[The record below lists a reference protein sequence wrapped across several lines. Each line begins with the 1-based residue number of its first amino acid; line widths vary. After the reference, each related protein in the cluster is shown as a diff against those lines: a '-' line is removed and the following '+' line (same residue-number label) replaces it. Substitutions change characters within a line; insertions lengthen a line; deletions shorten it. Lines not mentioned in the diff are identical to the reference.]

1 MLKRWTAALAACM
14 AAAAAAPGAA
24 EVPEACAPYFE
35 NQRFT
40 LIIPNPPGGGFDAY
54 GRAFAPVME
63 EVTGA
68 SVQVVNQPA
77 GGGLIGVANVA
88 NAAPED
94 NVIGFFATNDFLGI
108 ALSPTRPE
116 DVMPL
121 GAIVVDNWVWIT
133 RPDMQLEDFIGK
145 PITSGAP
152 HIEAVLTRQIL
163 PARALGSEITV
174 IAGYSGSAVSTPAL
188 LRGDVDLLH
197 RSYPLAL
204 QLEQAGDARILFSLT
219 EGPVVPGAT
228 LPHLAG
234 EGGLVDLVTKDLPPE
249 ERARRMEE
257 ALLAAEL
264 NTHFRA
270 VFVSSNVTGERLECL
285 SAAVETALFQP
296 ALADAVAA
304 IRRPYGPMKAEDARA
319 FMARL
324 AAAYARAE
332 PVLEDLRNEALQ

>member
-1 MLKRWTAALAACM
+1 MKGWANAMAMCL

-24 EVPEACAPYFE
+24 EVSEACAPYFE

-108 ALSPTRPE
+108 ALSTTRPE
-116 DVMPL
+116 DLMPL
-121 GAIVVDNWVWIT
+121 GALVVDNWVWIT
-133 RPDMQLEDFIGK
+133 RPEKQLDDFIGK

-152 HIEAVLTRQIL
+152 HVEAVLTRQLL
-163 PARALGSEITV
+163 PARALRSELSV
-174 IAGYSGSAVSTPAL
+174 VAGYPGSALSTPAL

-197 RSYPLAL
+197 RSYPHAL
-204 QLEQAGDARILFSLT
+204 LLEQAGDVRILFSLT

-234 EGGLVDLVTKDLPPE
+234 EGGVVDRITKDLPPA
-249 ERARRMEE
+249 ERAQRMED
-257 ALLAAEL
+257 AMLAAEL

-285 SAAVETALFQP
+285 SAAVETALFEP
-296 ALADAVAA
+296 GLADAVAA
-304 IRRPYGPMKAEDARA
+304 IRRPYGPMKAEDART

-332 PVLEDLRNEALQ
+332 PVLEDLRDEALQ